1 MSVTL
6 MVNVWAAWLV
16 APESGVVATKTYGQF
31 ELDPETKSL
40 QEFINEVFWE
50 NTLKVH
56 DINTD
61 NNKSALIFFMIWS

>member
-1 MSVTL
+1 M
-6 MVNVWAAWLV
+6 
-16 APESGVVATKTYGQF
+16 APESGVVATKMNGQF
-31 ELDPETKSL
+31 ELEPETKSL

-61 NNKSALIFFMIWS
+61 NNKSALIFFII